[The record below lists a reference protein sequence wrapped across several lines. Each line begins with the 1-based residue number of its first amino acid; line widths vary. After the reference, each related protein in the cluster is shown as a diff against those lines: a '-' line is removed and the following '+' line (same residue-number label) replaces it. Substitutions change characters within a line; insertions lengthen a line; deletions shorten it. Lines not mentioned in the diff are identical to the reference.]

1 MNKFLTLTVLKRV
14 ALAMGCIAVI
24 CLLWGKIGKVLDSLT
39 VSSER
44 VYQLPESTDAEPVT
58 IDPEVLAA
66 QQKKLER
73 MRSIEMELMQPV
85 STNDP
90 DKMLA
95 HLELQEEMLTLHQAE
110 GTLVTDET
118 NPFLMFKLAK
128 LVLSN
133 LTPDKKLPVDVG
145 VEIVDLLIENGEF
158 DGAASFLI
166 ATQRAVENG
175 DTVFEAVHWGEVQT
189 VGQSS
194 PATAKASDPCC
205 PDDETEAV
213 LPPSPSVSKTPALVN
228 TDSVVEVQP
237 QKPLSLEQFN
247 RARALIDEYGTEEG
261 LERLRAV
268 DPEAV
273 DRFESVPRAEGV
285 HLIEPPA
292 PAVDDQ

>member
-1 MNKFLTLTVLKRV
+1 
-14 ALAMGCIAVI
+14 
-24 CLLWGKIGKVLDSLT
+24 
-39 VSSER
+39 
-44 VYQLPESTDAEPVT
+44 
-58 IDPEVLAA
+58 
-66 QQKKLER
+66 

-213 LPPSPSVSKTPALVN
+213 LPSSPSVSKTPALVN